1 MKLKLFFLII
11 LACVG
16 TRFYAQVGINTTN
29 PRTALEVAG
38 TAQLLELEVE
48 DIPEVEDGQKATFLI
63 QTSDE
68 YIYTLDASNPESTA
82 LAYLIVYNLEN
93 PDGDWVLNYNTLI
106 PADTYDV
113 FAISAFYDK
122 ELSYFRGHQWFTI
135 PYYAAF
141 IEGGTWRL
149 IADYPGFT
157 NQNENDVG
165 TWTITVAVYSKTLS
179 KNLGN
184 QTVNMNGSG
193 TGTATTPLLD

>member
-48 DIPEVEDGQKATFLI
+48 DIPEVEDGQKTTFLI

-82 LAYLIVYNLEN
+82 LAYLMVYNLVN
-93 PDGDWVLNYNTLI
+93 PDGDLVLNYNTLI

-113 FAISAFYDK
+113 FAISAYYDK
-122 ELSYFRGHQWFTI
+122 ELSSNQGNQWFSI

-149 IADYPGFT
+149 TADYPRFT
-157 NQNENDVG
+157 NQNESDVG
-165 TWTITVAVYSKTLS
+165 TWTITVVVYSKTLS

-184 QTVNMNGSG
+184 PTVNMNGSG

>member
-1 MKLKLFFLII
+1 MRIKLFLFAI
-11 LACVG
+11 LTSVG
-16 TRFYAQVGINTTN
+16 SSLCAQVGINTTN

-48 DIPEVEDGQKATFLI
+48 DIPEVEDGQKTTFLI

-82 LAYLIVYNLEN
+82 LAYLMVYNLVN
-93 PDGDWVLNYNTLI
+93 PDGDLVLNYNTLI

-113 FAISAFYDK
+113 FAISAYYDK
-122 ELSYFRGHQWFTI
+122 ELSSNEGNKWFSI

-149 IADYPGFT
+149 TADYPRFT
-157 NQNENDVG
+157 TQNEDVG
-165 TWTITVAVYSKTLS
+165 TWTITVAIYSKTLS

-184 QTVNMNGSG
+184 PTVNMNGSG